1 MAFDRQTYEKAENA
15 VKQRRFSAEN
25 ILNTRAEEIYSKIP
39 EIKEI
44 ATTIS
49 QTSIEL
55 SKLIIRKEGNFSESF
70 NKIKNQNLQGQAMIK
85 KLLMQNGYPENY
97 LEPVYTCPSCKD
109 KGYLNNGERC
119 SCFNKLLTHFAVEKL
134 NSEANM
140 PECDFEH
147 FSLDYYKG
155 VNDPSC
161 PDCYRKMSD
170 NLTFCKHYAGNF
182 SLKSDSLF
190 ILGQTGIGKTHI
202 SLSIAKEVS
211 SQGFTVAYGSLMN
224 YLRIIE
230 KEHFGRTSNSE
241 TDTLQILLNTDL
253 LILDDLGSEFKTNFS
268 EATLYNIINS
278 RINLGLPTI
287 ISSNLS
293 VDELQKNY
301 NERIISRLFSVFNTL
316 MFFGQDIRQ
325 IKRLRNEF

>member
-1 MAFDRQTYEKAENA
+1 MAFDRLTYEKAENEI
-15 VKQRRFSAEN
+15 KQRRFNAEN
-25 ILNTRAEEIYSKIP
+25 LLNSRTQEINSKVP
-39 EIKEI
+39 EIAEI
-44 ATTIS
+44 SNTIS

-70 NKIKNQNLQGQAMIK
+70 NKIKNQNIQGQAMIK
-85 KLLMQNGYPENY
+85 QLLVQNGYPENY
-97 LEPVYTCPSCKD
+97 LEPVYTCPDCKD
-109 KGYLNNGERC
+109 KGYVDGDRC
-119 SCFNKLLTHFAVEKL
+119 SCFNKLLTYFAVEKL

-147 FSLDYYKG
+147 FSLNYYKG
-155 VNDPSC
+155 ITTPNC

-170 NLTFCKHYAGNF
+170 NLTFCKQYADNF

-190 ILGQTGIGKTHI
+190 ILGQTGVGKTHI

-211 SQGFTVAYGSLMN
+211 SRGYTVAYGSLLN

-230 KEHFGRTSNSE
+230 KEHFGRTPNSE
-241 TDTLQILLNTDL
+241 TDTLQILIDTDL
-253 LILDDLGSEFKTNFS
+253 LILDDLGSEFQTSFYES
-268 EATLYNIINS
+268 TLYNIINS
-278 RINLGLPTI
+278 RINLGRPTI

-301 NERIISRLFSVFNTL
+301 NERIISRLFSVFTTL
-316 MFFGQDIRQ
+316 MFFGKDIRQ
-325 IKRLRNEF
+325 LKRLGNEF